1 VQGLPERRNVLRI
14 LQQLQ
19 TTLFQDVLWLPYH
32 VAVRRFGFNANA
44 TSRYSST
51 AVYQHPTRQ
60 LDYYGGEYS
69 ASRHW
74 LAEMRLLITFRSD
87 ASCLRL

>member
-1 VQGLPERRNVLRI
+1 MQGLPERRNVLRI

-60 LDYYGGEYS
+60 LDYYGGESS

-74 LAEMRLLITFRSD
+74 LAERCVCS
-87 ASCLRL
+87 